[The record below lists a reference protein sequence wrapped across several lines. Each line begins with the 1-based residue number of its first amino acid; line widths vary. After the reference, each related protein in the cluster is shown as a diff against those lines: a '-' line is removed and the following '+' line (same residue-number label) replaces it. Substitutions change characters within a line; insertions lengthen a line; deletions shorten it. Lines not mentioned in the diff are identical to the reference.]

1 MRELSLHILDVVENA
16 IKAGASEVWVSI
28 AEKPELDKI
37 EITVDDNGKGLEVS
51 RDVATDPFYTTK
63 TGKRTGLGLSLFK
76 SGVERAGGTLSLGRS
91 VLGGLCVSATM
102 RISHVDRSPLG
113 DLAGTLSSVVVT
125 NPHLELRCRL
135 RVREEEIEVV
145 VSELKRGRSLRGR
158 SLKGRSLDPKSS
170 IALAAA
176 VYEEIKKGIRML
188 DVIQ

>member
-1 MRELSLHILDVVENA
+1 VTAGGAGLRELSLHILDIVENS

-28 AEKPELDKI
+28 SEKPELDKI
-37 EITVDDNGKGLEVS
+37 EITVDDNGKGLEVV

-76 SGVERAGGTLSLGRS
+76 SGVERADGTLSLERS

-125 NPHLELRCRL
+125 NPHLKLRCRL
-135 RVREEEIEVV
+135 RVREQEIEVV
-145 VSELKRGRSLRGR
+145 PSELN
-158 SLKGRSLDPKSS
+158 PKSS
-170 IALAAA
+170 ITLAAA
-176 VYEEIKKGIRML
+176 VNEEIKRGIRML
-188 DVIQ
+188 NVIQ